1 MPTPF
6 EENGLQAPP
15 QRGTTLQIISR
26 LCSLAA
32 VFLAAFLV
40 VYYGNALLSELYE
53 RLINRQDNVT
63 TLSFALSRVLI
74 QGLQNMLIVVAWQ
87 AVARRLS
94 HRTAHFADAVN
105 IVVPPVA
112 FMATAWLLPH
122 LSPNLTLSFS
132 MSPVLAFLLLCLFHA
147 LTLRVENVLDRSLA
161 LILWL
166 FASHSLEMIT
176 GVPFPQS
183 ALPEAD
189 AAFVSM
195 TGFTLFFCFLA
206 GAMSSSWLLVKYSI
220 RLSVL
225 KNSWIGAELKRGETS
240 VSGINM
246 LDVNNL
252 VHDMKNVIA
261 VIKGTARMMD
271 KKEPSERT
279 ALLLKAA
286 DYMGTMT
293 QELLSGDE
301 KHDLAL
307 SELFRT
313 IERHSSAFPW
323 KDEVSMHAAPEVEG
337 AHIMANKLRLIRAIY
352 NILDN
357 AWRGNALV
365 GAHGILLQVR
375 LDIHGRMAEFEI
387 IDNGPGYSGTQ
398 AAGQSGWGSTGLGL
412 AFTRRVISL
421 HGGSLAITSRKD
433 QKRGARVVIY
443 LPILQPPQPSTPDA

>member
-15 QRGTTLQIISR
+15 QRGATLQIISR

-40 VYYGNALLSELYE
+40 VYYGNALLL
-53 RLINRQDNVT
+53 RLHGHLLDRQGNVT

-74 QGLQNMLIVVAWQ
+74 HGLQNMLIVVAWQ

-112 FMATAWLLPH
+112 FMATAWFLPH

-132 MSPVLAFLLLCLFHA
+132 MSPVLALLLLCLFHA

-176 GVPFPQS
+176 GAPFPQS

-337 AHIMANKLRLIRAIY
+337 AHIMANKLRLIRAIF

-443 LPILQPPQPSTPDA
+443 LPILQGPRPSTPDA

>member
-15 QRGTTLQIISR
+15 QRGATLQIISR

-40 VYYGNALLSELYE
+40 VYYGNALLL
-53 RLINRQDNVT
+53 RLHGHLLDRQGNVT

-74 QGLQNMLIVVAWQ
+74 HGLQNMLIVVAWQ

-112 FMATAWLLPH
+112 FMATAWFLPH

-132 MSPVLAFLLLCLFHA
+132 MSPVLALLLLCLFHA

-176 GVPFPQS
+176 GAPFPQS

-189 AAFVSM
+189 AAFVSI

-337 AHIMANKLRLIRAIY
+337 AHIMANKLRLIRAIF

-443 LPILQPPQPSTPDA
+443 LPILQGPRPSTPDA

>member
-1 MPTPF
+1 M
-6 EENGLQAPP
+6 
-15 QRGTTLQIISR
+15 
-26 LCSLAA
+26 
-32 VFLAAFLV
+32 
-40 VYYGNALLSELYE
+40 
-53 RLINRQDNVT
+53 
-63 TLSFALSRVLI
+63 
-74 QGLQNMLIVVAWQ
+74 
-87 AVARRLS
+87 
-94 HRTAHFADAVN
+94 HFADAIN
-105 IVVPPVA
+105 IVVPPIT

-337 AHIMANKLRLIRAIY
+337 AHIMANKLRLIRAIF

-387 IDNGPGYSGTQ
+387 I
-398 AAGQSGWGSTGLGL
+398 
-412 AFTRRVISL
+412 
-421 HGGSLAITSRKD
+421 
-433 QKRGARVVIY
+433 
-443 LPILQPPQPSTPDA
+443 

>member
-6 EENGLQAPP
+6 EENELQAPP
-15 QRGTTLQIISR
+15 QRGATLQIISR

-32 VFLAAFLV
+32 VFLAALLV
-40 VYYGNALLSELYE
+40 VYYGNALLL
-53 RLINRQDNVT
+53 RLHGHLLDRQGNVT
-63 TLSFALSRVLI
+63 ALSFALSRVLI
-74 QGLQNMLIVVAWQ
+74 HGLQNMLIVVAWQ

-112 FMATAWLLPH
+112 FMATAWLLPC
-122 LSPNLTLSFS
+122 LSPDLTLSFS
-132 MSPVLAFLLLCLFHA
+132 IHPVLAFLLLCLFHA

-161 LILWL
+161 LLLWL

-176 GVPFPQS
+176 GAPLPQS

-240 VSGINM
+240 VTGINM

-252 VHDMKNVIA
+252 AHDMKNVIA

-301 KHDLAL
+301 KHDLDIG
-307 SELFRT
+307 ELFRT

-323 KDEVSMHAAPEVEG
+323 KDEVSMHVAPDVEG
-337 AHIMANKLRLIRAIY
+337 AHIMANKLRLIRAIL

-357 AWRGNALV
+357 AWRGNALA

-375 LDIHGRMAEFEI
+375 LDAHGRMAEFEI
-387 IDNGPGYSGTQ
+387 IDNGPGYNGTQ
-398 AAGQSGWGSTGLGL
+398 AVGRSGWGSTGLGL

-433 QKRGARVVIY
+433 RKRGARVVIY
-443 LPILQPPQPSTPDA
+443 LPILQPPQPSAPGA

>member
-15 QRGTTLQIISR
+15 QRGATLQIISR

-40 VYYGNALLSELYE
+40 VYYGNALLL
-53 RLINRQDNVT
+53 RLHGHLLDRQGNVT

-74 QGLQNMLIVVAWQ
+74 HGLQNMLIVVAWQ

-112 FMATAWLLPH
+112 FMATAWFLPH

-183 ALPEAD
+183 TLPEAD

-323 KDEVSMHAAPEVEG
+323 KDEVSMHAASEVEG